1 MDVLKTRGAIRAGL
15 AAGCLAAAV
24 AGADEL
30 PFYRAG
36 AEPAARV
43 AAATATSAA
52 GVPLDSRTVQSAES
66 AEVRFDSSGIPGAL
80 ILVR

>member
-1 MDVLKTRGAIRAGL
+1 MNVLRTRGMVRAGV

-43 AAATATSAA
+43 AAATTTSSAA
-52 GVPLDSRTVQSAES
+52 VPLDSRTVQSAES
-66 AEVRFDSSGIPGAL
+66 AAVAFDSSGMPGAL
-80 ILVR
+80 IIVR